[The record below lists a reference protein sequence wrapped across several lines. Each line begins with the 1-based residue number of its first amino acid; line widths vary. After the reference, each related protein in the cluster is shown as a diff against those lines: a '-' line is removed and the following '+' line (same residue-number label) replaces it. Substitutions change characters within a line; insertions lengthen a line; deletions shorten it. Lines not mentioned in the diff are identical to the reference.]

1 MRRRSSHLVFV
12 VLLLCSVQLR
22 DNFTLQLVNG
32 EVVRRSNGTSQR
44 HGVAA
49 LPTGE
54 VVTHTGS
61 TARLTVP
68 TRLNPAGRTAY
79 RVAWA
84 MPLPAH
90 AAAAV
95 SNHTSLLRA

>member
-32 EVVRRSNGTSQR
+32 EVVRRSNGASQR
-44 HGVAA
+44 HGGTAI
-49 LPTGE
+49 PTGE

-61 TARLTVP
+61 AALLVMP
-68 TRLNPAGRTAY
+68 TRLDSAGWTAHRTVWSM
-79 RVAWA
+79 R
-84 MPLPAH
+84 LPAS

-95 SNHTSLLRA
+95 SNHTGLLRA

>member
-49 LPTGE
+49 LPAGE
-54 VVTHTGS
+54 AVSHTGS
-61 TARLTVP
+61 TDRLTIP
-68 TRLNPAGRTAY
+68 TRLDSAGWTAHRTVWTM
-79 RVAWA
+79 R
-84 MPLPAH
+84 LPAS

>member
-32 EVVRRSNGTSQR
+32 EVTRRANGGSQR
-44 HGVAA
+44 HGIAA
-49 LPTGE
+49 LPTSE
-54 VVTHTGS
+54 VVAHTGS
-61 TARLTVP
+61 STHLTMP
-68 TRLNPAGRTAY
+68 TRLDSAGWTAHRT
-79 RVAWA
+79 VWA
-84 MPLPAH
+84 MRRPAS